1 MRYYNLI
8 EGDKEIDFKIPE
20 SWNEVSFSKYLEYI
34 KMLEENKE
42 NVETLYNKIYS
53 LFTGLEE
60 SIFSKNLDI
69 SVYMVIDE
77 ALAFITKEPKTE
89 LPTDIER
96 NGVYYP
102 INEDFLNLPLGKY
115 RDILAIIGEAD
126 RTSKSLEIS
135 IIPKMVSV
143 LACDGYDTEDEL
155 EEIAKDLEAMPCDE
169 LLTIGGFFLSKLKR
183 SKIGTKR
190 KLSAKD
196 SHTHNNKR
204 ATVRLSKIT
213 AFFIRSTT
221 WLTVILRNTLKF
233 LNRKLPTYIA
243 LYSYKVVSVTQTR
256 DILT

>member
-53 LFTGLEE
+53 LFTGLDE

-89 LPTDIER
+89 LPTYIER

-126 RTSKSLEIS
+126 RSSKSLEIS

-143 LACDGYDTEDEL
+143 LACDGYDTEGEL
-155 EEIAKDLEAMPCDE
+155 EEIAKDLEGMPCDE
-169 LLTIGGFFLSKLKR
+169 LLTIGGFFFEQIEKVEDWNEKETISKGLTHTQQQAGYGEIVKDYGFFYTLYNLANGDPTKYTQILE
-183 SKIGTKR
+183 SKSCRHISYSTITK
-190 KLSAKD
+190 S
-196 SHTHNNKR
+196 S
-204 ATVRLSKIT
+204 
-213 AFFIRSTT
+213 
-221 WLTVILRNTLKF
+221 
-233 LNRKLPTYIA
+233 
-243 LYSYKVVSVTQTR
+243 Q
-256 DILT
+256 